1 MAGYHRAAVELRK
14 AASVAIC
21 SHVKPDGDA
30 VGSTLALTLAL
41 KEAGIPAVPTLADNA
56 EPPGSYEFLPG
67 FGLYV
72 RAAELEPPDVF
83 VALDTPN
90 LERLG
95 AAADLARSARVLVVM
110 DHHPDNAQ
118 FGSVNLADP
127 QAAATGL
134 MVWRLLR
141 ALEIAPSPEVAL
153 CCWVSLVTDTG
164 RFAYSNTTPDAL
176 RDAADMLEAGADAAE
191 AHRMLYES
199 RTAAALTL
207 ETRVLGRLTMVNGGR
222 VAYAWIED
230 ADYAD
235 TGARP
240 WETEHLI
247 DAARAIQGIDVA
259 LLLRVHADDVRVNL
273 RAKTGFDVSAVAR
286 RWGGGG
292 HTAAAGFTLAGDLT
306 SVLAQVLPQLPGGEG
321 A

>member
-1 MAGYHRAAVELRK
+1 MAGYHRVAVELRK
-14 AASVAIC
+14 ATSVAIC

-41 KEAGIPAVPTLADNA
+41 RDAGIPAVPTLADA
-56 EPPGSYEFLPG
+56 ADPPASYEFLPG

-72 RAAELEPPDVF
+72 KAADLEPPDVF

-90 LERLG
+90 LDRLG
-95 AAADLARSARVLVVM
+95 WAADLARAARVLIVI
-110 DHHPDNAQ
+110 DHHPDNAL
-118 FGSVNLADP
+118 FGSVNLVDP
-127 QAAATGL
+127 RAAASGL

-141 ALEIAPSPEVAL
+141 ALDVRPSPEVAL
-153 CCWVSLVTDTG
+153 CCWVALVTDTG

-176 RDAADMLEAGADAAE
+176 RDAAAMLEARADAAE

-199 RTAAALTL
+199 RTPAALAL
-207 ETRVLGRLTMVNGGR
+207 ETRVLGRLTLANGGR
-222 VAYAWIED
+222 VAYAWVED
-230 ADYAD
+230 ADYEE
-235 TGARP
+235 TGAHP
-240 WETEHLI
+240 WETEHLV
-247 DAARAIQGIDVA
+247 DAVRALEGIDVA
-259 LLLRVHADDVRVNL
+259 LLFRVHSDSIRVNL

-292 HTAAAGFTLAGDLT
+292 HTAAAGFTLKGDLE
-306 SVLAQVLPQLPGGEG
+306 SVLGQLLPHLPGGEG

>member
-1 MAGYHRAAVELRK
+1 MAGYHRIAVELRK

-41 KEAGIPAVPTLADNA
+41 RQAGIPAVPTLADA
-56 EPPGSYEFLPG
+56 ADPPGSYEFLPG

-72 RAAELEPPDVF
+72 RAADLEPPDVF

-110 DHHPDNAQ
+110 DHHPDNAL

-127 QAAATGL
+127 KAAATGL

-141 ALEIAPSPEVAL
+141 ALEIVPSPEVAL
-153 CCWVSLVTDTG
+153 CCWISVVTDTG

-199 RTAAALTL
+199 RTAAGLAL
-207 ETRVLGRLTMVNGGR
+207 ETRVLGRLTIANRGR

-240 WETEHLI
+240 WETEHLV
-247 DAARAIQGIDVA
+247 DAVRAIEGIDVA
-259 LLLRVHADDVRVNL
+259 LLLRVHTDGVRVNL

-306 SVLAQVLPQLPGGEG
+306 SVLAQVLPHLPGGE
-321 A
+321 AA